1 MSTPTEIEQLIN
13 EKTRLEE
20 ESRALDDELKQLETR
35 SRILSEKVAIQEL
48 KNENDTKR
56 QTISGLAS
64 RISSLE
70 TRLEQMATGTTAK
83 QEEVATSE
91 NAENQEAV
99 IETNYAP
106 EEKQDQDAD
115 TIRVMA
121 LDNEQEINDNSGA
134 EEKES
139 QELFY

>member
-20 ESRALDDELKQLETR
+20 ESRALDEELKQLETR
-35 SRILSEKVAIQEL
+35 SKILSERIAVQEL
-48 KNENDTKR
+48 KNENDAKR
-56 QTISGLAS
+56 QTISELAS
-64 RISSLE
+64 RIGSLE

-83 QEEVATSE
+83 QEEVTSE

-99 IETNYAP
+99 IETNYAS
-106 EEKQDQDAD
+106 EEDQGQDED

-121 LDNEQEINDNSGA
+121 LDNEQELNDDSGA

>member
-20 ESRALDDELKQLETR
+20 ESRALDEELKQLETR
-35 SRILSEKVAIQEL
+35 SKILSERIAVQEL
-48 KNENDTKR
+48 KNENDAKR
-56 QTISGLAS
+56 QTISELAS
-64 RISSLE
+64 RIGSLE
-70 TRLEQMATGTTAK
+70 TQLEQLATGTTAK
-83 QEEVATSE
+83 QEVVTSE

-99 IETNYAP
+99 IETNYAS
-106 EEKQDQDAD
+106 EEDQGQDED

-121 LDNEQEINDNSGA
+121 LDNEQELNDDSGA